1 MINLLNYINY
11 QGLCNMSR
19 YISFCSRCAMPN
31 GTGQDLCTK
40 CKKIMIA
47 RKVSI
52 SRRENKENKQSK

>member
-1 MINLLNYINY
+1 
-11 QGLCNMSR
+11 MSR
-19 YISFCSRCAMPN
+19 YISFCSRCALPS
-31 GTGQDLCTK
+31 GTGQDLCAK